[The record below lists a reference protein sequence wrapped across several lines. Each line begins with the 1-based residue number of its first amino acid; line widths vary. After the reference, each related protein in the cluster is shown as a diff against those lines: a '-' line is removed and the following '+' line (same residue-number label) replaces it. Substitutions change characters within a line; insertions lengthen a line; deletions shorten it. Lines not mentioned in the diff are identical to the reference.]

1 MDRNF
6 RADEVRDLSGLF
18 FKPPFF
24 MKTVDSPEFCVYGE
38 TVEKIKVFKRG
49 SNKRVEIT
57 LINEDEVLIVIFDGD
72 GSSFFDTKKIKFN
85 PEANDLVEKLKT
97 ISEYFRI

>member
-1 MDRNF
+1 MTRNF
-6 RADEVRDLSGLF
+6 RADDVRDLSGLF

-24 MKTVDSPEFCVYGE
+24 METVDSPEFCVDGE
-38 TVEKIKVFKRG
+38 TVEKIKVFKMG

-72 GSSFFDTKKIKFN
+72 GSCFFDTKKIKFN

-97 ISEYFRI
+97 ISEYF

>member
-24 MKTVDSPEFCVYGE
+24 METVDSPEFCVDGE
-38 TVEKIKVFKRG
+38 TVEKIKVFKMG
-49 SNKRVEIT
+49 SNKRVVIT
-57 LINEDEVLIVIFDGD
+57 LVKENEALLVIFDGD
-72 GSSFFDTKKIKFN
+72 NFIDTKEIEFN
-85 PEANDLVEKLKT
+85 HEANDLVEKLK
-97 ISEYFRI
+97 IVSEYF

>member
-1 MDRNF
+1 MTRNF

-24 MKTVDSPEFCVYGE
+24 MKTVDSPEFCVDGE
-38 TVEKIKVFKRG
+38 TVEKIKVFKMG

-57 LINEDEVLIVIFDGD
+57 LINEDEALLVIFDGD
-72 GSSFFDTKKIKFN
+72 GSCFFDTKKIKFN
-85 PEANDLVEKLKT
+85 HEANDLVEKLK
-97 ISEYFRI
+97 IVSEYF